1 MEIQIQPFNQLTTTQ
16 LWQIYRLRATVF
28 TGEQHIVVPDPDE
41 ADLIALHAQGRIKGE
56 LLTYARAFVNDD
68 AIHLGRVVT
77 AQDARGHGYAKQLLT
92 QLIIQAQRQ
101 WPNLPITLDAQIT
114 AQGLYEKL
122 GFQPVG
128 DQFMEA
134 GLPHQK
140 MILP

>member
-1 MEIQIQPFNQLTTTQ
+1 MEIKIQPFNQLPPHQ
-16 LWQIYRLRATVF
+16 LWQIYHLRATVF
-28 TGEQHIVVPDPDE
+28 VGEQHIVIPDPDE
-41 ADLIALHAQGRIKGE
+41 IDLTALHACGFIDGE
-56 LLTYARAFVNDD
+56 LVTYARAFVSDG

-77 AQDARGHGYAKQLLT
+77 AKAARGHGYAKQLLM
-92 QLIIQAQRQ
+92 QLIPQAQQQ
-101 WPNLPITLDAQIT
+101 WPNLPITLAAQVT

>member
-1 MEIQIQPFNQLTTTQ
+1 MEIQIQPFNQLTPTQ
-16 LWQIYRLRATVF
+16 LWQIYHLRATVF

-41 ADLIALHAQGRIKGE
+41 IDLTALHAGGFIDGE
-56 LLTYARAFVNDD
+56 LVTYARAFVSDG

-77 AQDARGHGYAKQLLT
+77 AQPARGHGYAKQLLL
-92 QLIIQAQRQ
+92 QLISQAQRQ
-101 WPNLPITLDAQIT
+101 WPNLPITLDAQVT

-128 DQFMEA
+128 DQFIEA